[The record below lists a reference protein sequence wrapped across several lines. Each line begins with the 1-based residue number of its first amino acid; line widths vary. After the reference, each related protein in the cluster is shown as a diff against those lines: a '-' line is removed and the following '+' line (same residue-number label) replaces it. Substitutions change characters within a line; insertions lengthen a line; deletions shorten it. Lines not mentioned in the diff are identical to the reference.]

1 MTKIK
6 SPTGKGIRC
15 MFVKAAKEF
24 QIPSFILK
32 HNVLLINESFP
43 SVREIPFH
51 ILLKQLF
58 CMNVSVGLIPVF
70 TIDPILLIIM
80 AGVVANHVIL
90 IQNIDSVLLIAIT
103 RILRY
108 NGV

>member
-1 MTKIK
+1 MCCW
-6 SPTGKGIRC
+6 P
-15 MFVKAAKEF
+15 
-24 QIPSFILK
+24 
-32 HNVLLINESFP
+32 
-43 SVREIPFH
+43 
-51 ILLKQLF
+51 
-58 CMNVSVGLIPVF
+58 IPVF

-90 IQNIDSVLLIAIT
+90 IQNIDSVLPIAIT